1 MREIDE
7 SKYVEEIKKLKRK
20 QRTIFW
26 VDIIALII
34 IVFSGGPLEFE
45 FMGSVIEYQGIGFF
59 AMVALIILCT
69 GITVIA
75 SAISLMPLNTSM
87 LQECDPEKN
96 LALNKALNKGKHI
109 DNICAMDYFYLGH
122 YEDAIIY
129 SGKGIESHNEAIA
142 LTSLFNKA
150 RGLFFLEGYEAFYKV
165 ADEYE
170 AKLLS
175 CKKLKPKVKN
185 AYEGINNVLYFM
197 RAIAQ
202 NDTEKMNELLKTV
215 KPWNTSKPTEYY
227 VNYIKGLAAYKLN
240 DTEEAIFRFKT
251 VKEGIPSSA
260 LSDLA
265 DNYLLLIKSED
276 KNG

>member
-7 SKYVEEIKKLKRK
+7 SKYGEEIKKLKRK
-20 QRTIFW
+20 RRIILCLHI
-26 VDIIALII
+26 VSLIAIIA
-34 IVFSGGPLEFE
+34 FCFPTKFE
-45 FMGSVIEYQGIGFF
+45 FMGNVIEHQGIGI
-59 AMVALIILCT
+59 VLTIALM
-69 GITVIA
+69 IA
-75 SAISLMPLNTSM
+75 CSFIVLMAYAIVLAPLNNSM
-87 LQECDPEKN
+87 IQECEPEKN
-96 LALNKALNKGKHI
+96 LAINKALNKSK
-109 DNICAMDYFYLGH
+109 NRNAMLSMDYFYLGH
-122 YEDAIIY
+122 YEESIMYANKDV
-129 SGKGIESHNEAIA
+129 ESHNEALA
-142 LTSLFNKA
+142 LTGLFNKA
-150 RGLFFLEGYEAFYKV
+150 RSLFFLEGEGFYKI

-185 AYEGINNVLYFM
+185 AYEEINNVLYFM

-202 NDTEKMNELLKTV
+202 NDTEKMSELLKTV

>member
-7 SKYVEEIKKLKRK
+7 SKYVEEIKKLKCKR
-20 QRTIFW
+20 RIILCLHI
-26 VDIIALII
+26 VALIAIIA
-34 IVFSGGPLEFE
+34 FSSPIEFE
-45 FMGSVIEYQGIGFF
+45 FMGNVIEHQGIGIVLTIVLMIACSFIVMM
-59 AMVALIILCT
+59 AYAIAL
-69 GITVIA
+69 A
-75 SAISLMPLNTSM
+75 PLNNSM
-87 LQECDPEKN
+87 LQECEPEKN
-96 LALNKALNKGKHI
+96 LAINKALNKSK
-109 DNICAMDYFYLGH
+109 NRNAMLSMDYFYLGH
-122 YEDAIIY
+122 YEESIVYAN
-129 SGKGIESHNEAIA
+129 KNVESHNGALA
-142 LTSLFNKA
+142 LTGLFNKA

-170 AKLLS
+170 VALLKA
-175 CKKLKPKVKN
+175 KKLKPKMKD
-185 AYEGINNVLYFM
+185 AYEKINRMLYFM

>member
-7 SKYVEEIKKLKRK
+7 SKYVEEIKKLKCKR
-20 QRTIFW
+20 RIILCLHI
-26 VDIIALII
+26 VALIAIIA
-34 IVFSGGPLEFE
+34 FSSPIEFE
-45 FMGSVIEYQGIGFF
+45 FMGNVIEHQGIGIVLTIVLMIACSFIVMM
-59 AMVALIILCT
+59 AYAIAL
-69 GITVIA
+69 A
-75 SAISLMPLNTSM
+75 PLNNSM
-87 LQECDPEKN
+87 LQECEPEKN
-96 LALNKALNKGKHI
+96 LAINKALNKSK
-109 DNICAMDYFYLGH
+109 NRNAMLSMDYFYLGH
-122 YEDAIIY
+122 YEESIVYAN
-129 SGKGIESHNEAIA
+129 KNVESHNGALA
-142 LTSLFNKA
+142 LTGLFNKA
-150 RGLFFLEGYEAFYKV
+150 RALFFLEGEGFYKV

-185 AYEGINNVLYFM
+185 AYEEINNVLYFM

-202 NDTEKMNELLKTV
+202 NDTEKMSELLKTV

-265 DNYLLLIKSED
+265 DNYLAIIKAE
-276 KNG
+276 KC

>member
-20 QRTIFW
+20 RRIILCLHI
-26 VDIIALII
+26 VALIAIIA
-34 IVFSGGPLEFE
+34 FCFPTKFE
-45 FMGSVIEYQGIGFF
+45 FMGNVIEHQGIGI
-59 AMVALIILCT
+59 VLTIALM
-69 GITVIA
+69 IA
-75 SAISLMPLNTSM
+75 CSFIVMMAYAIVLAPLNNSM
-87 LQECDPEKN
+87 IQECEPEKN
-96 LALNKALNKGKHI
+96 LAINKALNKYKSR
-109 DNICAMDYFYLGH
+109 NAMLSMDYFYLGH
-122 YEDAIIY
+122 YEESIVYANKY
-129 SGKGIESHNEAIA
+129 VESHNGALA
-142 LTSLFNKA
+142 LTGLFNKA
-150 RGLFFLEGYEAFYKV
+150 RALFFLEGEGFYKI

-185 AYEGINNVLYFM
+185 AYEEINNVLYFM

-265 DNYLLLIKSED
+265 DNYLTLIRLEND
-276 KNG
+276 